1 MLNFF
6 SLQISLLQTMQS
18 KYAKLEYD
26 HARSLWIN
34 YRHGGAGD
42 AEGEFEYEA
51 TFSTLVEQVS
61 LVFLF
66 ISYSFYLYLS
76 KFVDYH

>member
-1 MLNFF
+1 MYKPKTCKLFKPF
-6 SLQISLLQTMQS
+6 VSSFQISLLQTMQS

-42 AEGEFEYEA
+42 ADGEFEYEA
-51 TFSTLVEQVS
+51 TFSTLVEQVI
-61 LVFLF
+61 V
-66 ISYSFYLYLS
+66 
-76 KFVDYH
+76 

>member
-1 MLNFF
+1 MNFF
-6 SLQISLLQTMQS
+6 YFFYFRYKPKTCKLLKRFVSSFQISLLQTMQS

-42 AEGEFEYEA
+42 ADGEFEYEA
-51 TFSTLVEQVS
+51 TFSTLVEQVI
-61 LVFLF
+61 V
-66 ISYSFYLYLS
+66 
-76 KFVDYH
+76 